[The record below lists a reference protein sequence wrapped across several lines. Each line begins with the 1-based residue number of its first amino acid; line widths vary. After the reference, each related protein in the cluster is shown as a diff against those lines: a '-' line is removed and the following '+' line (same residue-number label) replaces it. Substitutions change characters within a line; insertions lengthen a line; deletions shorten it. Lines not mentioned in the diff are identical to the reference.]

1 MSVHVKGLVLRA
13 RMDYI
18 AKALGGEALD
28 RILDEISPQAR
39 AVLRE
44 EIMVSSWY
52 PLSALLEVAAA
63 VERIHGRGGAAD
75 LFRGMGRN
83 AAQMALQG
91 VHQSFA
97 KENDPGFVIKMTPL
111 LWGQYYDSGR
121 AEAESSG
128 TNSAVCR
135 ILEFEEPHRAICLG
149 VIGWGEAAIE
159 IWGGRD
165 ARVEERK
172 CRVHGDACCEFEFFW
187 SDPLPG
193 AEPGA
198 RPQSK

>member
-18 AKALGGEALD
+18 AKQLGVEALD
-28 RILDEISPQAR
+28 RLLDEVSPQAR
-39 AVLRE
+39 AVLKE

-52 PLSALLEVAAA
+52 PLSALIEVAAA
-63 VERIHGRGGAAD
+63 LERLHGGGGD
-75 LFRGMGRN
+75 LEIFRGMGRN

-121 AEAESSG
+121 AEAEALG
-128 TNSAVCR
+128 PNSAVCR
-135 ILEFEEPHRAICLG
+135 ILDFEAPHRSICLG
-149 VIGWGEAAIE
+149 LVGWGEAAIE
-159 IWGGRD
+159 IWGGRNP
-165 ARVEERK
+165 RVEEKK
-172 CRVHGDACCEFEFFW
+172 CRVRGDACCEFVFTWAE
-187 SDPLPG
+187 PLPG
-193 AEPGA
+193 AGGRGA
-198 RPQSK
+198 S